1 MAERTQ
7 FQATLP
13 ENNIELLASYWT
25 ISAAYPDSDRD
36 YSPFDFADRVKS
48 AARAGFKGFGIWHAD
63 LEHVLRKR
71 SLVEMKEILDDNG
84 MKYVELEFLID
95 WFLDG
100 ERKRISDMR
109 KCKLLEAAQV
119 LQARHV
125 KVSDIYREKI
135 PMPHLI
141 DAFAQLCAD
150 GAEHGTRIGFEL
162 NPFAMLDTL
171 KASLA
176 MIEGAGAE
184 NGGIVLDLWHLM
196 KLKVPYEEV
205 SRIPVQYLVSVE
217 LNDGI
222 FEPPWSL
229 YEEMVNHRRLC
240 GEGEFDINGFITS
253 VRETGYTGPW
263 GVEVLSEDLR
273 NGPLDEL
280 TRRSFDTTMNQFRAS

>member
-1 MAERTQ
+1 
-7 FQATLP
+7 LP

-63 LEHVLRKR
+63 LEHVLQKR
-71 SLVEMKEILDDNG
+71 SLVKMKETLDDNG

-100 ERKRISDMR
+100 ERKHISDMR
-109 KCKLLEAAQV
+109 KNKLLEAAQV

-125 KVSDIYREKI
+125 KVSEIYREKI

-141 DAFAQLCAD
+141 DAFAQLCTD

-217 LNDGI
+217 LNGGI
-222 FEPPWSL
+222 LEPSLSL

-240 GEGEFDINGFITS
+240 GEREFDINGFVTS
-253 VRETGYTGPW
+253 VRETGYTGP
-263 GVEVLSEDLR
+263 
-273 NGPLDEL
+273 
-280 TRRSFDTTMNQFRAS
+280 